1 MGRTP
6 HRGSAKSA
14 AAARA
19 SGPRASRAVGRPV
32 SDAMRTRPSRLLDW
46 GAPSPA
52 PSDPGPPPHP
62 AAYRNERAVNA
73 RPLSVAVIGAGP
85 AGIYASDI
93 LSKSGLDVSI
103 DLFERLPAP
112 YGLVRYGVAPDHPR
126 IKQII
131 VALYKILQRGDIR
144 LIGNVEVGRD
154 ISVAELH
161 EHYDALVFS
170 TGADTDAPLDIP
182 GADAPECYGGA
193 DFVSWYDGHPD
204 HPRTWDLSA
213 KEVAVIGVGNVALDI
228 SRILAKHTA
237 DLMVTEIPANV
248 AEVLAASPV
257 TDVHVFGRRG
267 PAQVK
272 FTPLELRELG
282 KQPDVDVTVDEEDF
296 EYDEGSQAALA
307 ASNQQRQVV
316 KALEGYAMAEPE
328 DLTASHR
335 IHIHL
340 FSAPHE
346 VLTDEDGH
354 VRALRTERTR
364 LTGDGTV
371 TGTGVYRDWPVQAV
385 YRAVGY
391 ASTPVK
397 GLPFDSENHVLPN
410 AGGRVLG
417 EDGEPITGVY
427 ATGWVRRGPVGLIG
441 STKSDAQE
449 TITNLVADAQAGLLH
464 ADTDDASQVG
474 HDAVTVLLTRRG
486 VPFTTWQGWELLDAY
501 ERQLGQDYGEVVV
514 TSGQSKGRERV
525 KVVSREAMTAISR
538 SQEVPED
545 LIAAPEADR
554 VPDRVAHRLEG

>member
-1 MGRTP
+1 M
-6 HRGSAKSA
+6 
-14 AAARA
+14 
-19 SGPRASRAVGRPV
+19 
-32 SDAMRTRPSRLLDW
+32 
-46 GAPSPA
+46 
-52 PSDPGPPPHP
+52 
-62 AAYRNERAVNA
+62 NA
-73 RPLSVAVIGAGP
+73 RPLNVAVIGAGP

-93 LSKSGLDVSI
+93 LSKSGMEVCI

-154 ISVAELH
+154 ISVDELRT
-161 EHYDALVFS
+161 HYDALIFS

-182 GADAPECYGGA
+182 GIDAPECHGGA

-204 HPRTWDLSA
+204 HPRSWELTA
-213 KEVAVIGVGNVALDI
+213 KEIAVIGVGNVALDI
-228 SRILAKHTA
+228 ARVLAKHPE
-237 DLMVTEIPANV
+237 DLMTTEIPANV
-248 AEVLAASPV
+248 AEVLRTSPA
-257 TDVHVFGRRG
+257 TDIHVFGRRG

-282 KQPDVDVTVDEEDF
+282 KQPDVDVLVDEEDF

-316 KALEGYAMAEPE
+316 KALEGYAMQEPE
-328 DLTASHR
+328 DLTASQR

-346 VLTDEDGH
+346 VLTNEEGH
-354 VRALRTERTR
+354 VVGLRTERTR
-364 LTGDGTV
+364 LTGDGNV
-371 TGTGVYRDWPVQAV
+371 TGTGEYRDWPVQAV

-391 ASTPVK
+391 ASSPIE
-397 GLPFDSENHVLPN
+397 GLPFDHERRVLPN
-410 AGGRVLG
+410 EGGRVLG
-417 EDGEPITGVY
+417 EDGKPLTGVY
-427 ATGWVRRGPVGLIG
+427 ATGWIRRGPIGLIG

-449 TITNLVADAQAGLLH
+449 TITNLVADAEAGLLR
-464 ADTDDASQVG
+464 ATAEDQAQVG
-474 HDAVTVLLTRRG
+474 HEAVMVMLNQRG

-501 ERQLGQDYGEVVV
+501 ERELGESYGEVTVS
-514 TSGQSKGRERV
+514 TGQAKGRERV

-538 SQEVPED
+538 STQVPED
-545 LIAAPEADR
+545 LIGDPEADR
-554 VPDRVAHRLEG
+554 VPDRVAHRLQA